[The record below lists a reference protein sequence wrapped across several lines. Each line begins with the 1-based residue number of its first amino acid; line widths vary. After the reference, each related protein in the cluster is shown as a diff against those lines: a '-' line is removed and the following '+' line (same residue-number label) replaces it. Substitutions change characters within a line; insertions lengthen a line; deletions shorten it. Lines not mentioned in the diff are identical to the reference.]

1 MLVGLDF
8 LNKGRSGIAETGSP
22 HLVTSMWKRR
32 GLRLLDFRRLA
43 TEGKFALALIYPANI
58 VRDVER
64 RWKRRPH
71 RPVAALPRNDDKA
84 GNERCP
90 GGNGLQ
96 SSGISGDHKRVVELK
111 PHSSAAAR
119 ETA

>member
-1 MLVGLDF
+1 ML
-8 LNKGRSGIAETGSP
+8 T
-22 HLVTSMWKRR
+22 RR
-32 GLRLLDFRRLA
+32 CLRVLDFRRLA

-111 PHSSAAAR
+111 PHSSAAAP